1 MAYGFPGNVAIGTG
15 AFASPQTSTFAYTEV
30 SMGNIAIGH
39 MPMYNATKATN
50 ENIAIG
56 TFSLAE
62 LEDGGGNISIGRES
76 MSQLNVGSNVAI
88 GRNSMRIGEDIQIV
102 CYWRICYGFNAES
115 K

>member
-15 AFASPQTSTFAYTEV
+15 AFASPQTSTATYTEV

-76 MSQLNVGSNVAI
+76 MSQLNLKNGWKY
-88 GRNSMRIGEDIQIV
+88 
-102 CYWRICYGFNAES
+102 CYWSKFNEGWRRYS